1 MNYLIKFSLATV
13 VIGVCVCS
21 TTFAGQQASSTPF
34 FFEVATIKPAQ
45 PGPNGGG
52 GGGVCHGT
60 DTKNTTS
67 IPLGHCGAPRTTLKD
82 LILLAHPPTQP
93 LATAGNIVTGRSAA
107 PLDVADRARIM
118 PIDQWVSGGPGWI
131 GTDLFELDAK
141 AEDPAVATVE
151 QLRGMLQT
159 LLRERFKLAFHMETR
174 DISGYFLVP
183 AQGGLKLKPVTDA
196 PSVRNATN
204 GDIKVFPMQRGN
216 LTSLA
221 LIISLQMKSPVLNTI
236 NTPDQ
241 YDFSSLSGVD
251 IAGTETNPVGGSIFS
266 ALQEKLGL
274 KLEPRKIPVQIFVV
288 DHAEKP
294 GNQ

>member
-1 MNYLIKFSLATV
+1 
-13 VIGVCVCS
+13 
-21 TTFAGQQASSTPF
+21 
-34 FFEVATIKPAQ
+34 
-45 PGPNGGG
+45 
-52 GGGVCHGT
+52 
-60 DTKNTTS
+60 
-67 IPLGHCGAPRTTLKD
+67 
-82 LILLAHPPTQP
+82 
-93 LATAGNIVTGRSAA
+93 
-107 PLDVADRARIM
+107 M
-118 PIDQWVSGGPGWI
+118 PIDQWVNGGPGWI

-241 YDFSSLSGVD
+241 YDFSSLNGVD
-251 IAGTETNPVGGSIFS
+251 IAGTEANPVGGSIFS